1 MFWDEVKKHYTAGS
15 AHQFLLHFN
24 VNDLLYDD
32 VYGYLPAVDYFMEQ
46 LNVLGCDLVL
56 GYNTSQGIQLPN
68 VGRWRNT
75 QRMLQLLPKEA
86 SEKQRESARCR
97 LFHGAAQCIRV

>member
-1 MFWDEVKKHYTAGS
+1 MFWDEVEKHYAAGS

-32 VYGYLPAVDYFMEQ
+32 AYGYLPAVDYFMEQ

-56 GYNTSQGIQLPN
+56 GYNTAHGIRLPN
-68 VGRWRNT
+68 VGQVAKHTENAATDAKKR
-75 QRMLQLLPKEA
+75 
-86 SEKQRESARCR
+86 S
-97 LFHGAAQCIRV
+97 GATAWTSRH

>member
-1 MFWDEVKKHYTAGS
+1 MQVPP
-15 AHQFLLHFN
+15 HQFLLHFN

-32 VYGYLPAVDYFMEQ
+32 AYGYLPAVDYFMEQ

-56 GYNTSQGIQLPN
+56 GYNTSHGIRLPN

-75 QRMLQLLPKEA
+75 HADAAPTYAERSVGET
-86 SEKQRESARCR
+86 SVNVEESIPTW
-97 LFHGAAQCIRV
+97 HSTKSIKIRS